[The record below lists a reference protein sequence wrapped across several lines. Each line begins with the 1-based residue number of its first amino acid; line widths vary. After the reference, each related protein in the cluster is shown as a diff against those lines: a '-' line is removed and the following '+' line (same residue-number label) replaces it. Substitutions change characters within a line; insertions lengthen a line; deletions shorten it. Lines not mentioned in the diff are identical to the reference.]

1 MIVET
6 IVTGVFEENCYVI
19 GCDETREAMVV
30 DPGDDHEDILAA
42 LDRLGLTARLI
53 AITHEHMDHIG
64 GVTPV
69 REATGA
75 PLAMHPLAYQGA
87 GDQARVSQ
95 AWLGREMPA
104 IAEPDVRLEDG
115 QELTVGTLR
124 FRAIFC
130 PGHTPGHMVYYGEGV
145 LFSGDV
151 LFNKGIG
158 RFDLPGGDGELLL
171 ENIRERLL
179 TLPDSTLVY
188 PGHGPTTTIGSE
200 KLNNPFLRYP
210 QVDLGIDPERD

>member
-1 MIVET
+1 MILET
-6 IVTGVFEENCYVI
+6 IVTGVFQENCYVV
-19 GCDETREAMVV
+19 GCDETGEAMVV

-64 GVTPV
+64 GITPV
-69 REATGA
+69 REATKA

-87 GDQARVSQ
+87 GDQTRVSQ
-95 AWLGREMPA
+95 AWLGRAMPA
-104 IAEPDVRLEDG
+104 IAEPDTYLEDG

-130 PGHTPGHMVYYGEGV
+130 PGHTPGHMVYFGEGV

-151 LFNKGIG
+151 LFNQGIG
-158 RFDLPGGDGELLL
+158 RFDLPGGDGKLLL

-179 TLPDSTLVY
+179 TLPDDTVVY
-188 PGHGPTTTIGSE
+188 PGHGPPTTIGGE
-200 KLNNPFLRYP
+200 RKDNPFLRHP
-210 QVDLGIDPERD
+210 RV